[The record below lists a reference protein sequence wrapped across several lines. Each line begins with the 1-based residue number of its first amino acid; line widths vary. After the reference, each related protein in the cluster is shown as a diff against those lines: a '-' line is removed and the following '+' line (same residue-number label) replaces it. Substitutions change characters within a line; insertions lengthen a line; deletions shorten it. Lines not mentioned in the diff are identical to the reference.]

1 MRRKYLDNIR
11 WMTVAVVL
19 LYHVFYMY
27 NAVGVPGVVGKIT
40 NMEVQYQDLFQ
51 YIVYPWIMPVLFI
64 VSGISSRLYLEHH
77 TAKEFVKSRTAK
89 CLVPVTIGLFAFQFI
104 QGFVNASLS
113 DALKNTKEG
122 MQGAPSVVVFV
133 VCAIICI
140 ASGMGVLWYLQML
153 WLFSLVLLLIRLIDK
168 DRLWKISGKMPIWL
182 IVLFVIPVYGAA
194 QIGNTPF
201 IVVYRFGLYFFVFL
215 MGYFVFSH
223 DEVIE
228 RMKKWFFVFLIPAI
242 GIGIAFCIVNFGK
255 NYADNPVYRSPLFIA
270 YGYFTCMAII
280 SCMARF
286 GDVSNGFTRWMSK
299 RSFGLYIFHYL
310 GISAVGLFLAK
321 PGLISPLAAY
331 LLSTLAGFLGS
342 YILYEIISRIPVYR
356 WMVLGMKKEK
366 KRNE

>member
-133 VCAIICI
+133 VCAII
-140 ASGMGVLWYLQML
+140 
-153 WLFSLVLLLIRLIDK
+153 
-168 DRLWKISGKMPIWL
+168 
-182 IVLFVIPVYGAA
+182 
-194 QIGNTPF
+194 
-201 IVVYRFGLYFFVFL
+201 
-215 MGYFVFSH
+215 
-223 DEVIE
+223 
-228 RMKKWFFVFLIPAI
+228 
-242 GIGIAFCIVNFGK
+242 
-255 NYADNPVYRSPLFIA
+255 
-270 YGYFTCMAII
+270 
-280 SCMARF
+280 
-286 GDVSNGFTRWMSK
+286 
-299 RSFGLYIFHYL
+299 
-310 GISAVGLFLAK
+310 
-321 PGLISPLAAY
+321 
-331 LLSTLAGFLGS
+331 
-342 YILYEIISRIPVYR
+342 
-356 WMVLGMKKEK
+356 
-366 KRNE
+366 